1 MHHHPPTSRNTENP
15 LKKKSLPG
23 LVAGTACLA
32 LGLAALPAAAVP
44 SDGAPAPSD
53 SGSSASRPDNL
64 PNPFARKQTKLRKK
78 AIELLVNGKAE
89 AEPQRGGGSV
99 VTLANGEAVEFPDAK
114 KEARVWTVLSEFGE
128 ESSGRYGRGAGPVRN
143 QIAPPDRDLDNTT
156 QWTDDFNVAHYDEM
170 FNGEG
175 ESFKNYYL
183 DQSNGEYNPTVT
195 TEDWVTVPK
204 NGAWYGDNANETQ
217 GYWTY
222 VADTVNAWYDK
233 QLAAGKTATEIDAY
247 LAQFDVWDR
256 YDHDGDSNFN
266 EPDGYI
272 DHFQAI
278 HAGEGEEAGG
288 GTLGDDAIWS
298 HRWYADYTTQGS
310 AGPEG
315 NLLGGKRI
323 GQSKFWIGDY
333 TIEPENGGLGVFA
346 HEYAHDLGLPDFY
359 DTAGGENGSAFWTL
373 MSSGSWLGHGD
384 EATGFDVGIGG
395 TPNDMGPE
403 EKLFLGWLDTQTA
416 AAGTSGDFTL
426 RPTGDPASNDAVLV
440 NLPDAVDSKQL
451 TTPYSGEHSWYS
463 GSRSDLTA
471 TLTRQVPAASSVTV
485 TAQTWY
491 ATEAGYDYWWAEY
504 RPVGATGWTR
514 IGQAIDGASRSWT
527 SKRFSYRPGNQP
539 TEFRFVYK
547 TDGGVNEAGLFLDE
561 IVTKAGQQ
569 VLDTEGA
576 ETEASAW
583 TASQFTKSNGT
594 ATTTGAR
601 YYLLEN
607 RSYVNYDDTLRTG
620 PYNFS
625 EGVTRPNWVEHFSYQ
640 DGMLVWLVDH
650 SVPDNNT
657 SEHPGTA
664 YALPIDANPAALTW
678 SDGSLGR
685 SRIQVFDATF
695 GTQTTDVLKLS
706 RQVSETSSQTLEA
719 PARPGVAT
727 FDDTLDYYN
736 EALPGTSVETVG
748 AGVLATVTGQDA
760 NAITVRVAN
769 QLP

>member
-1 MHHHPPTSRNTENP
+1 MSV
-15 LKKKSLPG
+15 PG
-23 LVAGTACLA
+23 LTAGIAALA
-32 LGLAALPAAAVP
+32 LGLTAPQLATAAPTE
-44 SDGAPAPSD
+44 GAPGAA
-53 SGSSASRPDNL
+53 GASAHRPDNL
-64 PNPFARKQTKLRKK
+64 PNPLARKQAKLRKQ
-78 AIELLVNGKAE
+78 AIELLVNGKAQ
-89 AEPQRGGGSV
+89 ATPQRGGGSV
-99 VTLANGEAVEFPDAK
+99 VELADGKAVEFFDNAK
-114 KEARVWTVLSEFGE
+114 QANVWTVLSEFGD
-128 ESSGRYGRGAGPVRN
+128 ESSGRYGTGAGPLHN
-143 QIAPPDRDLDNTT
+143 QIAAPDRAKDNTT
-156 QWTDDFNVAHYDEM
+156 QWTADFDVAHYDQM
-170 FNGEG
+170 FNGAG

-183 DQSNGEYNPTVT
+183 DQSNGQYEPTVT
-195 TEDWVTVPK
+195 TEDWVQVPK

-222 VADTVNAWYDK
+222 IADTVNAWYAK
-233 QLAAGKTATEIDAY
+233 QVAAGKTPAEIDAY
-247 LAQFDVWDR
+247 LANFDKWDR
-256 YDHDGDSNFN
+256 YDHDGDQNFN

-278 HAGEGEEAGG
+278 HAGEGEEGGG
-288 GTLGDDAIWS
+288 GTLGEDAIWS

-315 NLLGGKRI
+315 NLLGGKQI
-323 GQSKFWIGDY
+323 GQSKYWIGDY

-373 MSSGSWLGHGD
+373 MSSGSWLGHGG

-416 AAGTSGDFTL
+416 AAGSTGTYTL
-426 RPTGDPASNDAVLV
+426 KPTGDPASNDAVLV
-440 NLPDAVDSKQL
+440 NLPDATETEQV
-451 TTPYSGEHSWYS
+451 TTPYAGARSWYS

-471 TLTRQVPAASSVTV
+471 TLGRTVPAASSVTIS
-485 TAQTWY
+485 AQAWY

-504 RPVGATGWTR
+504 RPVGATTWTR
-514 IGQAIDGASRSWT
+514 IGSAIDGASRGWT
-527 SKRFSYRPGNQP
+527 AKKFSYRPGNQA

-547 TDGGVNEAGLFLDE
+547 SDGGVNEAGVFLDE

-569 VLDTEGA
+569 TLGTEGA
-576 ETEASAW
+576 ETEQSDW
-583 TASQFTKSNGT
+583 TASQFTRSDGS

-601 YYLLEN
+601 YYLIEN
-607 RSYVNYDDTLRTG
+607 RSYVGYDDTLRTG

-625 EGVTRPNWVEHFSYQ
+625 EAVTRPNWVQHFPYQ
-640 DGMLVWLVDH
+640 DGMLVWLVNH

-664 YALPIDANPAALTW
+664 YALPIDANPDALRW

-685 SRIQVFDATF
+685 SRIQVYDATF
-695 GTQTTDVLKLS
+695 GLQARDALS
-706 RQVSETSSQTLEA
+706 LRREVSAGVFQTLTA
-719 PARPGVAT
+719 AAKPGVAT
-727 FDDTLDYYN
+727 FDDRADYY
-736 EALPGTSVETVG
+736 EDALPGTSVRTVG
-748 AGVLATVTGQDA
+748 AGVLATVTRQRGTTL
-760 NAITVRVAN
+760 TVSVQN

>member
-1 MHHHPPTSRNTENP
+1 V
-15 LKKKSLPG
+15 KKSLTG
-23 LVAGTACLA
+23 LLAGSAVLA
-32 LGLAALPAAAVP
+32 LGLTALSPATAAP
-44 SDGAPAPSD
+44 SDGSPSATRP
-53 SGSSASRPDNL
+53 GSARPDNL
-64 PNPFARKQTKLRKK
+64 PNPFAKKQAALRKQ
-78 AIELLVNGKAE
+78 AIELLVSGKAK
-89 AEPQRGGGSV
+89 AEPQDGGGSV
-99 VTLANGEAVEFPDAK
+99 VTLADGETAEFFDNDK
-114 KEARVWTVLSEFGE
+114 QARVWTVLSEFGE
-128 ESSGRYGRGAGPVRN
+128 ESSGRYGRGAGPLHN
-143 QIAPPDRDLDNTT
+143 EIPAPDRTQDNTT
-156 QWTDDFNVAHYDEM
+156 QWTDDFDVAHYGEM

-183 DQSNGEYNPTVT
+183 DQSNGQYTAEVT
-195 TEDWVTVPK
+195 TEDWVQVPK
-204 NGAWYGDNANETQ
+204 NGSWYGDNANETQ

-233 QLAAGKTATEIDAY
+233 QLAAGKTAAEIDAY
-247 LAQFDVWDR
+247 LTRFDVWDR
-256 YDHDGDSNFN
+256 YDFDGDGNFN
-266 EPDGYI
+266 EADGYI

-288 GTLGDDAIWS
+288 GTLGADAIWS

-310 AGPEG
+310 EGPVVEG
-315 NLLGGKRI
+315 NTDAEGNLVEENLLGGKRI
-323 GQSKFWIGDY
+323 GSSKYFIGDY

-346 HEYAHDLGLPDFY
+346 HEYAHDLGLPDLY

-384 EATGFDVGIGG
+384 EATGFEVGIGG

-403 EKLFLGWLDTQTA
+403 EKLFLGWLDAQTA
-416 AAGTSGDFTL
+416 APGTAGDHTL
-426 RPTGDPASNDAVLV
+426 RPAGDPASNDAVIV
-440 NLPDAVDSKQL
+440 PLPDSTVSEDY
-451 TTPYSGEHSWYS
+451 TDPYAGAQAWYS

-471 TLTRQVPAASSVTV
+471 TLSRDVPAASSVTV
-485 TAQTWY
+485 TAQAWY
-491 ATEAGYDYWWAEY
+491 DTEAGYDYWWAEY
-504 RPVGATGWTR
+504 RPVGATKWTR
-514 IGQAIDGASRSWT
+514 VGQAIDGASRGWT
-527 SKRFSYRPGNQP
+527 SKRFSYRPGGQE

-547 TDGGVNEAGLFLDE
+547 SDGGVNEAGVFLDE

-576 ETEASAW
+576 ESGESAW
-583 TASQFTKSNGT
+583 TADGFTTSDGT

-607 RSYVNYDDTLRTG
+607 RSYVGYDDTLRTG

-625 EGVTRPNWVEHFSYQ
+625 EGFTRPNWVEHFSYQ

-650 SVPDNNT
+650 SVADNNT
-657 SEHPGTA
+657 SEHPGSA
-664 YALPIDANPAALTW
+664 YALPIDARPEALAW

-685 SRIQVFDATF
+685 SRIQVVDATF
-695 GTQTTDVLKLS
+695 GLQMTDVLKLS

-727 FDDTLDYYN
+727 FDDTADYYN
-736 EALPGTSVETVG
+736 EALPGTSVRTVG
-748 AGVLATVTGQDA
+748 AGVTATVTSQDA
-760 NAITVRVAN
+760 SGLTVRVEN